1 MNVIIR
7 KLGQMDYIPVW
18 EAMHEFTDQ
27 RNNVTKDE
35 IWLLQHPPIFTQGQA
50 GKEEHLL
57 NPRTI
62 TVVKS
67 DRGGQITYHGPG
79 QLICYVLLNLRRL
92 NLTIKKL
99 VYILEQSVID
109 LLKGYEIKSER
120 RDNAPGIYVDQ
131 AKIAALGLRVR
142 KGCTFHGLALNV
154 SMNLE
159 PFSRINPCGFSGMQV
174 TQISDHNIDRS
185 ISEVSDDLIK
195 TLCSQL
201 NYNLENIIWK
211 NSLPLTKKYY
221 N

>member
-1 MNVIIR
+1 M
-7 KLGQMDYIPVW
+7 
-18 EAMHEFTDQ
+18 
-27 RNNVTKDE
+27 
-35 IWLLQHPPIFTQGQA
+35 
-50 GKEEHLL
+50 